1 MRWNPLFYFVKV
13 ILDVEIQ
20 IVNGLQA
27 YNLLAIAQLC
37 LAIVVK
43 FLVEKK
49 SGSNLGVVHKLRL
62 QDEWGR

>member
-1 MRWNPLFYFVKV
+1 MKSHFYFVKV

-37 LAIVVK
+37 LALVVK

-49 SGSNLGVVHKLRL
+49 VGPT
-62 QDEWGR
+62 